1 MLTNRATCPRPGS
14 LRGMS
19 DVPEI
24 DVAELAQVHATGAL
38 VIDVRRDD
46 EYAAAHVPGVQL
58 IPLDEVVERI
68 DEVPTTDTVYVI
80 CATGVRSA
88 RAVQHYRTQGIDAIN
103 VAGGTKAWMDAGF
116 PIDSDA
122 GSGAGSS

>member
-1 MLTNRATCPRPGS
+1 
-14 LRGMS
+14 MS

-24 DVAELAQVHATGAL
+24 DVAELAQVYATGAL

-80 CATGVRSA
+80 CATGARSA

-103 VAGGTKAWMDAGF
+103 VAGGTKAWMEAGL

-122 GSGAGSS
+122 GSGAGSP